1 MIWLDCAPIE
11 AAIAQSKNA
20 IGSTAASVVTKQLT
34 QLPADNVEIELD
46 FSDRSWISIF
56 QVRLSPTLL
65 YVTAVSTFT
74 CWKMRPDG
82 FGGMAGLIV
91 RRRNLIG
98 RLFSPRPR
106 GMGQRF
112 NLKTDIRNGAISTPF
127 S

>member
-1 MIWLDCAPIE
+1 LYFHDDEGPANVIWLDRAPIE

-65 YVTAVSTFT
+65 YVTAVSAFI
-74 CWKMRPDG
+74 CSKMRPDG

-91 RRRNLIG
+91 QRRNLIG
-98 RLFSPRPR
+98 RLFRHDHGGWVR
-106 GMGQRF
+106 G
-112 NLKTDIRNGAISTPF
+112 ST
-127 S
+127 